1 MGIVI
6 IKAAISVFICCLIYL
21 FFDIG
26 TGAPFYSAIAAVICL
41 QPEIKSTFRIG
52 LNRTIGT
59 LIGGFTGMFILFLIR
74 GIELE
79 SHPVF
84 AYMLISFCII
94 PLMYL
99 AEIVK
104 KPPRLKFN
112 SAEAEERHPLA
123 IAPFKYLI
131 DFMRKNA
138 LTNITCIA
146 FLSVT
151 VTHGTDASISGFALN
166 RMLDTLIGVFVSFF
180 VNIIPIRSQETLK
193 HDMQAASDAACH
205 CKCHPKAVSPAPA
218 RDPRKRYPFL
228 SGHSNGQKTTEIKI
242 LPSSS
247 SKQKPEPDNTSHS
260 DDV

>member
-59 LIGGFTGMFILFLIR
+59 LIGGFTGMFVLFLIR

-79 SHPVF
+79 AHPVF
-84 AYMLISFCII
+84 AYLLISFCII
-94 PLMYL
+94 PLMFL

-104 KPPRLKFN
+104 KPHHFKITSPQQ
-112 SAEAEERHPLA
+112 EEKHPFAL
-123 IAPFKYLI
+123 APFKYLV

-151 VTHGTDASISGFALN
+151 VTHGTDTSISGFALN

-180 VNIIPIRSQETLK
+180 VNIIPIRSQESLK
-193 HDMQAASDAACH
+193 HDMQAATDAACH
-205 CKCHPKAVSPAPA
+205 CKCHQKGIPPAPA
-218 RDPRKRYPFL
+218 RDPRKRYIAL
-228 SGHSNGQKTTEIKI
+228 SGHVQTEREINIHTTSESKTNPCPHDRKHDEA
-242 LPSSS
+242 
-247 SKQKPEPDNTSHS
+247 
-260 DDV
+260 

>member
-21 FFDIG
+21 FFNIG

-59 LIGGFTGMFILFLIR
+59 LIGGFTGMAVLFLIR
-74 GIELE
+74 GIEME

-104 KPPRLKFN
+104 KPHHFKLINLKQ
-112 SAEAEERHPLA
+112 EEKHPFAL
-123 IAPFKYLI
+123 APFIYLI

-151 VTHGTDASISGFALN
+151 VTHGTDSSISGFATN

-180 VNIIPIRSQETLK
+180 VNIIPIRSQDTIRHE
-193 HDMQAASDAACH
+193 MQAAANAACH
-205 CKCHPKAVSPAPA
+205 CKWHKKGIPPAPA
-218 RDPRKRYPFL
+218 RDPRKRYIAL
-228 SGHSNGQKTTEIKI
+228 SGLSQTTKTIKI
-242 LPSSS
+242 HPASPE
-247 SKQKPEPDNTSHS
+247 KQKPKTDKGNLR
-260 DDV
+260 DDA